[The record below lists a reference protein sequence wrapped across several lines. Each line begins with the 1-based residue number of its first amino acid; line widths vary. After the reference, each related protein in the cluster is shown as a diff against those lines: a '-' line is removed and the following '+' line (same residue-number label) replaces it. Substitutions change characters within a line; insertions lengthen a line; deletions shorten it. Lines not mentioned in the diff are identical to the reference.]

1 MTICRFCRFLLSAHL
16 TLRGDKG
23 IKPCENGAFWGFS
36 LSALTTLDLNERQ
49 AAFVTYV
56 TEGFLPTVAAEKA
69 GYKSPGQSAIT
80 LQNSPAIRAAIF
92 QGVQRALQADAAAS
106 LRVLRKI
113 REDDAAPARVRAD
126 VSLQLMKLA
135 GHTVPTTQ
143 EGKAQKA
150 LSDMTRDEM
159 VAFIEQNQAAIDR
172 AEQELMSRAKD
183 ISAPDSVPIEQGMTA
198 NPTEYLD

>member
-1 MTICRFCRFLLSAHL
+1 MQSDFVRLVVRGLPLSEA
-16 TLRGDKG
+16 
-23 IKPCENGAFWGFS
+23 A
-36 LSALTTLDLNERQ
+36 RQ
-49 AAFVTYV
+49 AGYV
-56 TEGFLPTVAAEKA
+56 NPDVAGA
-69 GYKSPGQSAIT
+69 QIMHSAAV
-80 LQNSPAIRAAIF
+80 QAAVYA
-92 QGVQRALQADAAAS
+92 GVQRQLQADAGVN

-113 REDDAAPARVRAD
+113 RDDEGAPARVRAD
-126 VSLQLMKLA
+126 IGLKLLQLS

-183 ISAPDSVPIEQGMTA
+183 VSVQDSVPIEQGIGDK
-198 NPTEYLD
+198 PIEYLD